1 MFFVK
6 QILFMKS
13 AIFSA
18 GLLLGAALIT
28 LDVKAQSVGEPY
40 YVVIGA
46 FYSSDNA
53 AKIISSSRQY
63 NLAGVAELN
72 PVRQL
77 HYVYV
82 MKTEDRSKALA
93 EAERIRKATR
103 FTDTWV
109 YSGLLGDAP
118 KVVERVPEPE
128 PVKEEAA
135 PEVKIKP
142 VVVEPPKPVAVTRS
156 FVFAI
161 ADSESKRQVTGEVHV
176 TNAADNTKI
185 GTYRGNQP
193 FSFTYTD
200 DPGTWSILCDVT
212 GYRKWEK
219 VLPAGSAVSNSNG
232 QLVIPIDLVRMRTGE
247 LSVAQ
252 IFFFKDATVMLPDSK
267 MAATELLEWMR
278 DHPTAKIRIHGHA
291 NGNDKGTIISMKKG
305 SMDYFSLD
313 NTEAGKGSAKTL
325 SQKRAETLKNYLVS
339 QGIDYKRVEI
349 KAWGGD
355 KPLYDKLSEQAEANV
370 RVEIEIIDE

>member
-1 MFFVK
+1 MN
-6 QILFMKS
+6 S
-13 AIFSA
+13 AILSA
-18 GLLLGAALIT
+18 GLLLGASLIT
-28 LDVKAQSVGEPY
+28 SDIKAQSGDDPY

-46 FYSSDNA
+46 FSSSDNA
-53 AKIISSSRQY
+53 AKRISSSRQY
-63 NLAGVAELN
+63 NLSGVAELN

-82 MKTEDRSKALA
+82 LKTEDRSKAMT
-93 EAERIRKATR
+93 EAKRIREATR

-109 YSGLLGDAP
+109 YTGLLGDTP
-118 KVVERVPEPE
+118 TMVEKTTE
-128 PVKEEAA
+128 PVTGEPAQ
-135 PEVKIKP
+135 EVKPEP

-161 ADSESKRQVTGEVHV
+161 MDSETERQVTGEVHV
-176 TNAADNTKI
+176 TNAANKSKI

-193 FSFTYTD
+193 FSFTYAD
-200 DPGTWSILCDVT
+200 DPGTWSIVCDVT

-219 VLPAGSAVSNSNG
+219 VVPAGSAVANSSG
-232 QLVIPIDLVRMRTGE
+232 QLVIPVDLVRMREGD

-267 MAATELLEWMR
+267 LAALELLEWMR
-278 DHPTAKIRIHGHA
+278 DHPTARIRIHGHT

-305 SMDYFSLD
+305 SMDYFSVD

-339 QGIDYKRVEI
+339 QGIDTKRIEI

-355 KPLYDKLSEQAEANV
+355 KPLFDILSNEAAANV
-370 RVEIEIIDE
+370 RVEIEIIGE

>member
-1 MFFVK
+1 
-6 QILFMKS
+6 MKS

-28 LDVKAQSVGEPY
+28 LDVKAQSGGDPY

-46 FYSSDNA
+46 FSSSDNA
-53 AKIISSSRQY
+53 AKRISSSRQY

-72 PVRQL
+72 PARQL

-109 YSGLLGDAP
+109 YTGLLGDAP
-118 KVVERVPEPE
+118 KVVEKTPEP
-128 PVKEEAA
+128 PVKVETV
-135 PEVKIKP
+135 PEVKTEP

-161 ADSESKRQVTGEVHV
+161 TDSESKRQVTGEVHV

-200 DPGTWSILCDVT
+200 DPGTWSIVCDVT

-219 VLPAGSAVSNSNG
+219 VVPAGTAVANASG
-232 QLVIPIDLVRMRTGE
+232 QLVIPVDLVRMRTGE

-278 DHPTAKIRIHGHA
+278 DHSTAKIRIHGHT
-291 NGNDKGTIISMKKG
+291 NGNGKGPIISMKKG

-313 NTEAGKGSAKTL
+313 NTEEGKGSAKTL

-339 QGIDYKRVEI
+339 QGIDHKRIEI

-355 KPLYDKLSEQAEANV
+355 KPLYDILSDQAEANV
-370 RVEIEIIDE
+370 RVEIEIIGE

>member
-6 QILFMKS
+6 QNLSMKS

-28 LDVKAQSVGEPY
+28 LDVKAQSGGDPY

-46 FYSSDNA
+46 FSSSDNA
-53 AKIISSSRQY
+53 AKRISSSRQY

-72 PVRQL
+72 PARQL

-82 MKTEDRSKALA
+82 MKTEDRTKALA

-109 YSGLLGDAP
+109 YTGLLGDAP
-118 KVVERVPEPE
+118 KVVEKTPEP
-128 PVKEEAA
+128 PVKVETV
-135 PEVKIKP
+135 PEVKTEP
-142 VVVEPPKPVAVTRS
+142 VVVEPPQPVAVTRS

-219 VLPAGSAVSNSNG
+219 VVPAGSAVANSNG
-232 QLVIPIDLVRMRTGE
+232 QLVIPVDLVRMRTGE

-278 DHPTAKIRIHGHA
+278 DHPTAKIRIHGHT

-313 NTEAGKGSAKTL
+313 NTEEGKGSAKTL

-339 QGIDYKRVEI
+339 QGIDHKRVEI

-370 RVEIEIIDE
+370 RVEIEIIGE

>member
-1 MFFVK
+1 
-6 QILFMKS
+6 MKS

-18 GLLLGAALIT
+18 GILLGAAL
-28 LDVKAQSVGEPY
+28 VSFNAKAQSGSDPY

-46 FYSSDNA
+46 FSSSENA
-53 AKIISSSRQY
+53 AKRISSSRQY

-72 PVRQL
+72 PGRQL

-82 MKTEDRSKALA
+82 MKTDDRAKALV
-93 EAERIRKATR
+93 EAERIRKGTR

-109 YSGLLGDAP
+109 YTGLLGEAP
-118 KVVERVPEPE
+118 KVVFAEPE
-128 PVKEEAA
+128 PVKVE
-135 PEVKIKP
+135 PVQEVKPEP

-161 ADSESKRQVTGEVHV
+161 SDAESKRQVLGEVHV
-176 TNAADNTKI
+176 TNATDNAKI

-200 DPGTWSILCDVT
+200 DPGTWSIMCDVT

-219 VLPAGSAVSNSNG
+219 VVPAGSAVANASG
-232 QLVIPIDLVRMRTGE
+232 QLVIPVELVRMRTGE

-278 DHPTAKIRIHGHA
+278 DHSTTKIRIHGHT
-291 NGNDKGTIISMKKG
+291 NGNAKGTIISMKKG

-313 NTEAGKGSAKTL
+313 NTEESKGSAKTL

-339 QGIDYKRVEI
+339 QGIDHKRIEI

-355 KPLYDKLSEQAEANV
+355 KPLYEILSEQAEANV
-370 RVEIEIIDE
+370 RVEIEIIGE